1 MPSIDQIFQFFKL
14 PQKVFVLI
22 WIVSTILLLTPER
35 ILSFFQLASVYE
47 EYGKWIGIISLV
59 SFVYVLI
66 LLFLIIQKKCRGVMN
81 KRKQKKIAVDSL
93 SSLTYSEKCVLREFV
108 IQGKDVIQALRE
120 DNDVVSLLNKKIIYY
135 ASSSYM
141 KTIYG
146 CIVWISISPYVK
158 KFQNDKFYG
167 FEFDSSKS
175 EEEVK
180 KLVLEERPAFVKIIE
195 SINDMRKP
203 VSLNLPW
210 WKG

>member
-14 PQKVFVLI
+14 PKKIFVLI
-22 WIVSTILLLTPER
+22 WIISTILLLAPECV
-35 ILSFFQLASVYE
+35 LSFFKLASVYE
-47 EYGKWIGIISLV
+47 EYGKWIGIISLI

-66 LLFLIIQKKCRGVMN
+66 LLFLIMQKKWKGWIN

-93 SSLTYSEKCVLREFV
+93 SSLKYSEKCILREFV
-108 IQGKDVIQALRE
+108 IQNKDVIQALQE
-120 DNDVVSLLNKKIIYY
+120 DNDVVSLLNKKIIRY
-135 ASSSYM
+135 ASSSCL

-167 FEFDSSKS
+167 LEFDSPKS

-180 KLVLEERPAFVKIIE
+180 KLVLDERPAFVKIIE

-203 VSLNLPW
+203 VSLNFPW